1 MIDLFLTIQVLAS
14 SSDDGDA
21 VYWLLAAGPLA
32 GYLFYLF
39 TFRRYRNVDKRNT
52 YESSAKVRATLRST
66 RDAYV
71 KRVNR
76 SRASKVKN
84 RNSGLPT
91 WRVGDKKPS
100 HAETGEGFSQILKN
114 LSE

>member
-1 MIDLFLTIQVLAS
+1 MIDLLLTVQVLAS

-39 TFRRYRNVDKRNT
+39 MFRHYRNIDKRDS
-52 YESSAKVRATLRST
+52 YEHSPKVRATLRGAK
-66 RDAYV
+66 DDYV

-76 SRASKVKN
+76 SRRSRIKN
-84 RNSGLPT
+84 GNSGLPT
-91 WRVGDKKPS
+91 WRIGTKRPGR
-100 HAETGEGFSQILKN
+100 AESGESFAQILKSLN
-114 LSE
+114 S